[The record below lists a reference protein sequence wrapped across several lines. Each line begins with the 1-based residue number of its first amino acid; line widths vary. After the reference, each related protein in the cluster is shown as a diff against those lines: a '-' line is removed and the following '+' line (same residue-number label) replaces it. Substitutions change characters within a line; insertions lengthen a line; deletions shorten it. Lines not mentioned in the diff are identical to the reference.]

1 MKNGHH
7 PKICRQTRSR
17 IGKHGSLRM
26 PFRSQVNSSIKVEKG
41 PTAIAAVLQHCCLSR
56 GAVRTKTLTAM
67 RWNILQKEIAMAT
80 LNHTNLT
87 TYNVPALKEFFSS
100 VFDFQILTERGDKLV
115 VMRNSDGFLLT
126 LMYDKRM
133 TPEQGY
139 PGLFHVG
146 FLQPT
151 QGAVDVMYGVLRARK
166 YTAPK
171 PGKLQRGGPPTY
183 GFYCDAPGG
192 VLVEV
197 STMNI
202 AEPS

>member
-1 MKNGHH
+1 
-7 PKICRQTRSR
+7 
-17 IGKHGSLRM
+17 
-26 PFRSQVNSSIKVEKG
+26 
-41 PTAIAAVLQHCCLSR
+41 
-56 GAVRTKTLTAM
+56 
-67 RWNILQKEIAMAT
+67 MAT

-87 TYNVPALKEFFSS
+87 TYNVPALKEFFRS
-100 VFDFQILTERGDKLV
+100 VFGFQVLDERGDKLAV
-115 VMRNSDGFLLT
+115 LRNSDGFLLT

-151 QGAVDVMYGVLRARK
+151 QHAVDLMHEALIARN
-166 YTAPK
+166 YMAPK
-171 PGKLQRGGPPTY
+171 PAKLQRGGPPTY
-183 GFYCDAPGG
+183 GFYYDAPGG

>member
-1 MKNGHH
+1 
-7 PKICRQTRSR
+7 
-17 IGKHGSLRM
+17 
-26 PFRSQVNSSIKVEKG
+26 
-41 PTAIAAVLQHCCLSR
+41 
-56 GAVRTKTLTAM
+56 
-67 RWNILQKEIAMAT
+67 MAT

-100 VFDFQILTERGDKLV
+100 VFGFQIVNERSDKLAV
-115 VMRNSDGFLLT
+115 LVNSEGFVLT
-126 LMYDKRM
+126 LMFDKRM

-151 QGAVDVMYGVLRARK
+151 QQAVDLIHEALIARN
-166 YTAPK
+166 YVAPK
-171 PGKLQRGGPPTY
+171 PAKLQRGGPPTY

-197 STMNI
+197 STRLS
-202 AEPS
+202 AETA